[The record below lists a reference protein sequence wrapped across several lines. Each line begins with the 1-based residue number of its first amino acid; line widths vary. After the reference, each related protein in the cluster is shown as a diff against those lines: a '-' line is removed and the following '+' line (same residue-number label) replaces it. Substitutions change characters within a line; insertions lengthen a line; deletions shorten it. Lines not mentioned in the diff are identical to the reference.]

1 MPDRRVRGFCWCH
14 LVDGGAMNKREREA
28 KEAADK
34 VIDAA
39 AARIVKTLK
48 EIKVEN
54 ERGAKNVPQ
63 T

>member
-1 MPDRRVRGFCWCH
+1 
-14 LVDGGAMNKREREA
+14 MNKREREA

-48 EIKVEN
+48 ELKAET
-54 ERGAKNVPQ
+54 RKD
-63 T
+63 TK